1 MDQVNYRG
9 YARSIGFDPI
19 KAPTEGLARMQER
32 DNRIIRGMEENR
44 RQIKQVRDEYG
55 AGLERKLSIEQRDR
69 DQNYA
74 WKAKLAENRQKAI
87 GVNAQTMIQSEL
99 QRGKNAEATFEG
111 LAKFSTTISESLT
124 EFRKQQDESNMM
136 AGYMEV
142 ASGAVSPERQQ
153 SVANRETLLKQ
164 AGEAQ
169 DQIAEG
175 IQARGADPMVVTN
188 LLTGNK
194 ARDYGRLKAH
204 MEMITSEFAGYAQTK
219 LDEMGANTAP
229 ERAAAMEG
237 IFSDFLK
244 QNGVFGLSADFM
256 GPSLIKMR
264 GSYNSFVDA
273 ARRSDIVNKSSMMRD
288 DALGN
293 LSRTKSGESLT
304 EAFRTLSRSY
314 KEDGITPVGNTAAKA
329 EIFKELSD
337 TTRYSNADVERILS
351 EAQTDQG
358 SWKDRFG
365 REYDDLLNNR
375 RKDQEAEFQLN
386 DAEERRAQ
394 KAAEDQLLNWVSTEW
409 NGDQETLKS
418 IIDEAKTKGIQTD
431 RLQAYQAKSNEQQN
445 ADFWNRQFKDQYE
458 QGTLTS
464 DEVDQPGVPVEV
476 RDQWRQRA
484 QQLEQKRADAGI
496 SQETMKAELTDALKQ
511 NLIGDST
518 NRSAHYSLRGASA
531 YALRLYNQKFQQ
543 YAKTMEP
550 STAAA
555 KARLDVLTAI
565 EQKKGAFTVIASSQA
580 KVGQTQAF
588 YASFTPGKHPGAP
601 ANIDVISTSEVLKK
615 VRANNSVINT
625 EVLASPA
632 LLKDIANRID
642 SGKPV
647 SIPLIYSDLARA
659 VPSMTPVQIL
669 NAQLKAAG
677 HKSQIQPGFREKLSQ
692 INDPALRRILDQ
704 PLTQDRLN
712 TAINGSGS
720 APATVRQGNN
730 GFTDVLSLGS
740 ASGFKFPQVM
750 AAMWALESGWG
761 KYTSGRN
768 NVFNIKASPGQGSLK
783 NGSYWRDYASPL
795 ESAKDFINLMTD
807 SRYAPGIAQ
816 AKTPRQAIEA
826 IAAGGYAGGEA
837 AYPGKIIRV
846 MQQMGVNVDQPYN
859 PAPPARNQ
867 AYMRPTLAYLTGN
880 IGPTSTGPHLDIKQQ
895 DNPNTPQNEF
905 AREFGPN
912 VLDSYVIVDDPQLGK
927 VPLGRV
933 PITDTFAGHVRRGS
947 HGIDYGTPSG
957 TKIYVQNGARVVSKQ
972 RTEHGD
978 KVVIQLPD
986 GRRFSFLH
994 GKSI

>member
-1 MDQVNYRG
+1 
-9 YARSIGFDPI
+9 
-19 KAPTEGLARMQER
+19 MQER

-44 RQIKQVRDEYG
+44 RETKQVRDEYG
-55 AGLERKLSIEQRDR
+55 AGLERKLSLEQRDR

-74 WKAKLAENRQKAI
+74 WETKLAENRQKSI
-87 GVNAQTMIQSEL
+87 GVNAQTIIQSEL
-99 QRGKNAEATFEG
+99 QRGKNAAATFEG
-111 LAKFSTTISESLT
+111 LAKFSTTISNTLT
-124 EFRKQQDESNMM
+124 EYKKAQEEGDMM

-142 ASGAVSPERQQ
+142 ASGAITPQRQQ
-153 SVANRETLLKQ
+153 SINNRETLLKQ

-175 IQARGADPMVVTN
+175 MQSRGLDPTVVTN
-188 LLTGNK
+188 LLSGNK

-204 MEMITSEFAGYAQTK
+204 MEMITSEFPGYAQSK
-219 LDEMGANTAP
+219 LDEMGATTAAD
-229 ERAAAMEG
+229 RTAAMQG
-237 IFSDFLK
+237 LFGDFLK
-244 QNGVFGLSADFM
+244 ENGVFGLSADFM
-256 GPSLIKMR
+256 APALMKMR
-264 GSYNSFVDA
+264 GSYNSFIDA
-273 ARRSDIVNKSSMMRD
+273 ARRSDVVNKSSMMRD

-314 KEDGITPVGNTAAKA
+314 REDGVTPVGNAVAKA

-337 TTRYSNADVERILS
+337 TTRYSDADVERILG

-365 REYDDLLNNR
+365 RDYDDLVTNR
-375 RKDQEAEFQLN
+375 RKDQEAEYQLN

-394 KAAEDQLLNWVSTEW
+394 KAAEDQLLEWVGSKW
-409 NGDQETLKS
+409 NGDQETLKA
-418 IIDEAKTKGIQTD
+418 IIDDAKTKGIPTD

-445 ADFWNRQFKDQYE
+445 ADFWNRQFKEQYE

-464 DEVDQPGVPVEV
+464 GEVDQPGVPVEV
-476 RDQWRQRA
+476 RETWRQRA
-484 QQLEQKRADAGI
+484 VQLEQQRSNSGI
-496 SQETMKAELTDALKQ
+496 SQESIKGELTDALKQ

-518 NRSAHYSLRGASA
+518 NRSAHYSLRGASD
-531 YALRLYNQKFQQ
+531 YALRLYSQKFQQ

-588 YASFTPGKHPGAP
+588 YGAFTPGKHPGAP
-601 ANIDVISTSEVLKK
+601 SNIDIISTSEVLKK
-615 VRANNSVINT
+615 VRANSNVINT

-632 LLKDIANRID
+632 LLRDIDNRI
-642 SGKPV
+642 SAGKPV
-647 SIPLIYSDLARA
+647 SIPLIYSDLSRA

-677 HKSQIQPGFREKLSQ
+677 LKGQIQPGFREQLSQ
-692 INDPALRRILDQ
+692 INDPSLRRILDQ

-712 TAINGSGS
+712 TTINGSGN

-730 GFTDVLSLGS
+730 GYTDVVSLGS

-761 KYTSGRN
+761 KYTSGKN
-768 NVFNIKASPGQGSLK
+768 NVFNIKARPGQGSLK

-807 SRYAPGIAQ
+807 PRYAPGIAQ

-826 IAAGGYAGGEA
+826 IAAGGYAGGEP
-837 AYPGKIIRV
+837 AYPSKIIRV
-846 MQQMGVNVDQPYN
+846 MQQMGVNVDQPYTA
-859 PAPPARNQ
+859 APPARNQ
-867 AYMRPTLAYLTGN
+867 AFMRPTLAYITDN
-880 IGPTSTGPHLDIKQQ
+880 IGPTSTGPHLDVKQQ

-905 AREFGPN
+905 AREFSSKA
-912 VLDSYVIVDDPQLGK
+912 LDNFVVVDDPQF
-927 VPLGRV
+927 GRV
-933 PITDTFAGHVRRGS
+933 PLSRIPVTDTFAGHVARGS
-947 HGIDYGTPSG
+947 HGIDYGTAKGS
-957 TKIYVQNGARVVSKQ
+957 KVFLQNGARIVSKT

-978 KVVIQLPD
+978 KLVIQLPD

-994 GKSI
+994 GKSL

>member
-32 DNRIIRGMEENR
+32 DNRIIRGMEDNR
-44 RQIKQVRDEYG
+44 REIKQVRDEYG
-55 AGLERKLSIEQRDR
+55 AGLERKFGMEARDR
-69 DQNYA
+69 EQNYA
-74 WKAKLAENRQKAI
+74 WETKLADTRQKAI
-87 GVNAQTMIQSEL
+87 GVNAQTIIQSEL
-99 QRGKNAEATFEG
+99 QRGKNAASTFES
-111 LAKFSTTISESLT
+111 LAKFSTTISDTLT
-124 EFRKQQDESNMM
+124 EYRKQKDEADKLS
-136 AGYMEV
+136 GYMEV
-142 ASGAVSPERQQ
+142 ASGAITPQRQQ
-153 SVANRETLLKQ
+153 SITNRETLLKQ

-175 IQARGADPMVVTN
+175 MQSRGLNPEVVTN
-188 LLTGNK
+188 LLSGNK

-204 MEMITSEFAGYAQTK
+204 MEMLTAEFPGYAQSK
-219 LDEMGANTAP
+219 LDEMGAITAAD
-229 ERAAAMEG
+229 RTAAMQG
-237 IFSDFLK
+237 LFGDFLK
-244 QNGVFGLSADFM
+244 ENGVFGLSEDFM
-256 GPSLIKMR
+256 APALMKMR
-264 GSYNSFVDA
+264 GSYNSFIDA
-273 ARRSDIVNKSSMMRD
+273 ARRSDVVNKSTTMRD

-314 KEDGITPVGNTAAKA
+314 REDGVTPVGNAVAKA

-337 TTRYSNADVERILS
+337 TTRYSDADVERILG

-365 REYDDLLNNR
+365 RDYDDLVTNR
-375 RKDQEAEFQLN
+375 RKDQEAEYQLN

-394 KAAEDQLLNWVSTEW
+394 KAAEDQLLEWVGSKW
-409 NGDQETLKS
+409 NGDQETLKA
-418 IIDEAKTKGIQTD
+418 IIDDAKTKGIPID

-445 ADFWNRQFKDQYE
+445 ADFWNRQFKEQYE

-464 DEVDQPGVPVEV
+464 GEVDQPGVPVEV
-476 RDQWRQRA
+476 RETWRQRA
-484 QQLEQKRADAGI
+484 VQLEQQRSDAGI
-496 SQETMKAELTDALKQ
+496 SQESIKGELTDALKQ

-518 NRSAHYSLRGASA
+518 NRSAHYSLRGASD
-531 YALRLYNQKFQQ
+531 YALRLYNQKFKQ

-588 YASFTPGKHPGAP
+588 YGAFTPGKHPGAP
-601 ANIDVISTSEVLKK
+601 SNIDIISTSEVLKK
-615 VRANNSVINT
+615 VRANSNVINT

-632 LLKDIANRID
+632 LLRDIDNRI
-642 SGKPV
+642 SAGKPV
-647 SIPLIYSDLARA
+647 SIPLIYSDLSRA

-677 HKSQIQPGFREKLSQ
+677 LKGQIQPSFREKLSQ
-692 INDPALRRILDQ
+692 INDPSLRRILDQ

-712 TAINGSGS
+712 TTINGSGN

-730 GFTDVLSLGS
+730 GYTDVVSLGS

-761 KYTSGRN
+761 KYTSGKN
-768 NVFNIKASPGQGSLK
+768 NVFNIKARPGQGSLK

-807 SRYAPGIAQ
+807 PRYAPGIAQ

-826 IAAGGYAGGEA
+826 IAAGGYAGGEP
-837 AYPGKIIRV
+837 AYPSKIIRV
-846 MQQMGVNVDQPYN
+846 MQQMGVNVDQPYTA
-859 PAPPARNQ
+859 APPARNQ
-867 AYMRPTLAYLTGN
+867 AFMRPTLAYITDN
-880 IGPTSTGPHLDIKQQ
+880 IGPTSTGPHLDVKQQ

-905 AREFGPN
+905 AREFSSKA
-912 VLDSYVIVDDPQLGK
+912 LDNFVVVDDPQF
-927 VPLGRV
+927 GRV
-933 PITDTFAGHVRRGS
+933 PLSRIPVTDTFAGHVARGS
-947 HGIDYGTPSG
+947 HGIDYGTAKGS
-957 TKIYVQNGARVVSKQ
+957 KVYLQNGARIVSKT

-978 KVVIQLPD
+978 KLVIQLPD

-994 GKSI
+994 GKSL